1 MNKLRFLTA
10 GESHGPALSII
21 VEGMPSGLEL
31 LTEDVNRHLARR
43 QAGYGRGARMK
54 IEKDQISFL
63 SGVRHGLTLG
73 SPISMQIVNKDYVN
87 WDLVMNPGEIDAEN
101 EENKKKLAEKY
112 LTRVRPGHADFA
124 GAIKYK
130 HDDVRNVL
138 ERSSARETTSR
149 VAAGGVALKF
159 LENLGI
165 KVYSQVLQVG
175 SVSLPLTGPESGWG
189 QISEQ
194 DFEKIEASE
203 MRCKDAK
210 TTEEMK
216 AEIDRARK
224 QGESLGGIVEVIVTG
239 LPIGVGSHV
248 HWDRRLDGII
258 AQALMSVHTVKAV
271 GFGMGFEAGVLPGS
285 QVHDEIQLSGQS
297 SIMSNYA
304 HLTNRAGGIEG
315 GMSNGEP
322 IVCRVALKPIPTLA
336 RAEADS
342 LKSIDLKT
350 KSNDVAFY
358 ERSDVCVVPA
368 GGVVC
373 EAMVAL
379 VLADQI
385 LDKFGGDSMDEL
397 KRNYENYLEYCL
409 QR

>member
-1 MNKLRFLTA
+1 MNKLRFLTS

-31 LTEDVNRHLARR
+31 LDEDVNRHLARR

-73 SPISMQIVNKDYVN
+73 SPISMQIVNKDYIN
-87 WDLVMNPGEIDAEN
+87 WDLVMNPGKIDSES
-101 EENKKKLAEKY
+101 EENKKKLSEKY

-175 SVSLPLTGPESGWG
+175 SVALPLSAWG
-189 QISEQ
+189 EITNEEFKQ
-194 DFEKIEASE
+194 IEASE
-203 MRCKDAK
+203 MRCKDPK
-210 TTEEMK
+210 ITEEMK

-224 QGESLGGIVEVIVTG
+224 AGESLGGIVEVIVTG
-239 LPIGVGSHV
+239 LPIGLGSHV
-248 HWDRRLDGII
+248 HWDRRLDGIV

-271 GFGMGFEAGVLPGS
+271 GFGIGFDAGILPGS
-285 QVHDEIQLSGQS
+285 QVHDEIQLASKAS
-297 SIMSNYA
+297 LLSNYA

-336 RAEADS
+336 RAEKDS

-373 EAMVAL
+373 EAMMAL

-397 KRNYENYLEYCL
+397 KQNFKNYLEYC
-409 QR
+409 RER